1 MEKEFPLHWKIYEL
15 KRRSICPIAGWHKNI
30 LEKVIIMKRRNFSFF
45 SKRSIGMILSVA
57 LLIAIF
63 VPMQTLTFAQTTGMV
78 QNGDFENGLTCY
90 GTSEKA
96 IVTVEADKGRNNSNG
111 AVLGAADGAYN
122 NAFLYQEVA
131 VKANTNYVWSF
142 WFKCLSNNNKLVGV
156 RTENGEQLL
165 PSEINTESGSIVAEH
180 KSFNNLRN
188 TSAPANWHQGM
199 DVWDGKWHE
208 YKVSFNTG
216 DQTKVLLTINMFFN
230 NRNGITDDWAV
241 CEDPGIGKLVN
252 GDFENDLYG
261 WETTDKIIA
270 TVESGKGHNES
281 KGAVLGATNSA
292 YGKAYIYQAVEVDP
306 NTNYVWS
313 FWFCS
318 VSSNDKFM
326 GVRTEDGTQLLPSL
340 ITTETGDINNGFS
353 KFDTIRS
360 ASEIGNWHAGCS
372 IWDGKWHEYKVSF
385 NTGDQTKVLLTINM
399 FFNNRN
405 GITDDWA
412 VCEDPGI
419 GKLVNGDF
427 ENDLYGWET
436 TDKIIAT
443 VESGKGHNES
453 KGAVLGAT
461 NSAYGKAYIYQAVEV
476 DPNTNYVWSFWFC
489 SVSSNDKFMGVRTED
504 GTQLLPSLIT
514 TETGDI
520 NNGFSKFDTIRSAS
534 EIGNWHAGCSIWDG
548 KWHEYKVS
556 FNTGDQT
563 KVLLTMDMFYN
574 NRNGRTDDWALAERV
589 EIAGDANEDGM
600 IDSTDL
606 AVIRKKL
613 LDSNTEYSNCLDA
626 NEDGIFDIR
635 DLIAVKKK
643 LVNTSAYAGYA
654 LVWED
659 NFNGTSLNK
668 KKWDLIPHMAEQPDL
683 ELRYDD
689 TAVKVNDGNVM
700 LTSGRVEEVDDKYYT
715 NASLT
720 TSKTMAFKYG
730 YVEMRAKVPF
740 GKPAFPSFWMKSAE
754 ICNSTEFGEID
765 IFECFANDT
774 EIESAI
780 HKWGESHISSD
791 AGKYS
796 FPSKIAAENWHTYGL
811 LWVPGQLKFLVD
823 GAVFGTIDTTGK
835 EYYVDDY
842 YYLIINNYLYTKSG
856 ISKDGCNA
864 SASDAFPINYEIDY
878 VRLYQKAGEGVMVK
892 PY

>member
-57 LLIAIF
+57 LLIGIF

-96 IVTVEADKGRNNSNG
+96 IATVEADKGRNNSNG

-216 DQTKVLLTINMFFN
+216 DQTKVLLT
-230 NRNGITDDWAV
+230 
-241 CEDPGIGKLVN
+241 
-252 GDFENDLYG
+252 
-261 WETTDKIIA
+261 
-270 TVESGKGHNES
+270 
-281 KGAVLGATNSA
+281 
-292 YGKAYIYQAVEVDP
+292 
-306 NTNYVWS
+306 
-313 FWFCS
+313 
-318 VSSNDKFM
+318 
-326 GVRTEDGTQLLPSL
+326 
-340 ITTETGDINNGFS
+340 
-353 KFDTIRS
+353 
-360 ASEIGNWHAGCS
+360 
-372 IWDGKWHEYKVSF
+372 
-385 NTGDQTKVLLTINM
+385 
-399 FFNNRN
+399 
-405 GITDDWA
+405 
-412 VCEDPGI
+412 
-419 GKLVNGDF
+419 
-427 ENDLYGWET
+427 
-436 TDKIIAT
+436 
-443 VESGKGHNES
+443 
-453 KGAVLGAT
+453 
-461 NSAYGKAYIYQAVEV
+461 
-476 DPNTNYVWSFWFC
+476 
-489 SVSSNDKFMGVRTED
+489 
-504 GTQLLPSLIT
+504 
-514 TETGDI
+514 
-520 NNGFSKFDTIRSAS
+520 
-534 EIGNWHAGCSIWDG
+534 
-548 KWHEYKVS
+548 
-556 FNTGDQT
+556 
-563 KVLLTMDMFYN
+563 MDMFYN

-613 LDSNTEYSNCLDA
+613 LNSNTEYSNCLDA
-626 NEDGIFDIR
+626 NEDGIFDIC

-643 LVNTSAYAGYA
+643 LVNTSAYTGYA

-659 NFNGTSLNK
+659 NFNGTALNK

-856 ISKDGCNA
+856 ISKHGCNA
-864 SASDAFPINYEIDY
+864 SASDAYPINYEIDY